1 MTEYTNPR
9 QTPPSDPPEEPA
21 TCSYCGEK
29 FVDEQLLALH
39 RGIEHESR
47 LSEAEADAY
56 RAARDTER
64 EDIRLFRLKA
74 LAALLAIYFGFIFVY
89 AFVV

>member
-1 MTEYTNPR
+1 MTEHTHPS
-9 QTPPSDPPEEPA
+9 QTPPPDPPEEPA
-21 TCSYCGEK
+21 TCGYCGEK

-47 LSEAEADAY
+47 LSETEADAY
-56 RAARDTER
+56 RTARDAER
-64 EDIRLFRLKA
+64 EDVRLFRLKA
-74 LAALLAIYFGFIFVY
+74 LAALLFIYFGFIFVY

>member
-1 MTEYTNPR
+1 MPDEPTER
-9 QTPPSDPPEEPA
+9 QTPPSDAPEEPA

-39 RGIEHESR
+39 RGLEHESR
-47 LSEAEADAY
+47 LSDDETEAY
-56 RAARDTER
+56 RTARDAER
-64 EDIRLFRLKA
+64 DDIRLFRLKA
-74 LAALLAIYFGFIFVY
+74 LAALLGIYFGFIFVY